1 MKKSIVMLVVL
12 LVLMTG
18 CAKWES
24 LKNEPSNAQGVTAPV
39 ANAQDEVAL
48 ADADLN
54 SSQSL
59 EDDLS
64 FKEFD
69 DFESDIDDVKW

>member
-1 MKKSIVMLVVL
+1 MKKSVMIVVVL

-18 CAKWES
+18 CAKLES
-24 LKNEPSNAQGVTAPV
+24 LKNTSENAQGTTAPV
-39 ANAQDEVAL
+39 ATAQDEVAL

-59 EDDLS
+59 EDVLS
-64 FKEFD
+64 FEEFD
-69 DFESDIDDVKW
+69 DFESDIDDV